1 MEIENQEERV
11 LRKKQ
16 RSFQNIES
24 IISPGVEIKGNIA
37 SQGSI
42 RIDGYVEGN
51 LNIKGDLILGE
62 KGKIKGE
69 VKAENIIVA
78 GKVEGRATA
87 GTRLEIAATGSI
99 TGDIN
104 ATTLI
109 IDEGGLL
116 DGNSRMTR
124 TKESSNDNERI
135 LNFKKEKY
143 KDK

>member
-1 MEIENQEERV
+1 M
-11 LRKKQ
+11 RKKQ

-24 IISPGVEIKGNIA
+24 IISPGVEIKGNITA
-37 SQGSI
+37 QGSI

-62 KGKIKGE
+62 NGKIKGE

-78 GKVEGRATA
+78 GKVEGTASA
-87 GTRLEIAATGSI
+87 GTRLEIAASGAI

-124 TKESSNDNERI
+124 AKERSVDSERI

-143 KDK
+143 KEK

>member
-1 MEIENQEERV
+1 M
-11 LRKKQ
+11 RKKQ

-24 IISPGVEIKGNIA
+24 IISPGVEIKGNIT

-62 KGKIKGE
+62 NGKLKGE

-78 GKVEGRATA
+78 GKVEGTASA
-87 GTRLEIAATGSI
+87 GTRLEIAASGAI

-124 TKESSNDNERI
+124 AKERSVDSERI

-143 KDK
+143 KEK

>member
-1 MEIENQEERV
+1 V
-11 LRKKQ
+11 RKKQ

-24 IISPGVEIKGNIA
+24 IISPGVEIKGDIS

-78 GKVEGRATA
+78 GKVEGRASA
-87 GTRLEIAATGSI
+87 GTRFEIAATGAI

-109 IDEGGLL
+109 VEEGGLL

-124 TKESSNDNERI
+124 AKERGIDNERV

>member
-1 MEIENQEERV
+1 M
-11 LRKKQ
+11 RKKQ

-24 IISPGVEIKGNIA
+24 LISPGVEIKGNIT

-69 VKAENIIVA
+69 VKAENIIIA
-78 GKVEGRATA
+78 GKIEGRASA
-87 GTRLEIAATGSI
+87 GTRLEIAATGAIS
-99 TGDIN
+99 GDIN

-124 TKESSNDNERI
+124 DNERSVDSERV

>member
-1 MEIENQEERV
+1 M
-11 LRKKQ
+11 RKKD

-24 IISPGVEIKGNIA
+24 LISSGVEIKGDII

-42 RIDGYVEGN
+42 RIDGQVEGN

-69 VKAENIIVA
+69 VKAENIIIA
-78 GKVEGRATA
+78 GKLEGRAIA
-87 GTRLEIAATGSI
+87 GTRFEIAATGAI
-99 TGDIN
+99 TGDIT

-116 DGNSRMTR
+116 DGNSRMAR
-124 TKESSNDNERI
+124 AKERSIDSERV
-135 LNFKKEKY
+135 LNFKKEKH
-143 KDK
+143 KEQ

>member
-1 MEIENQEERV
+1 M
-11 LRKKQ
+11 LRKKD

-24 IISPGVEIKGNIA
+24 LISSGVEIKGDIT

-42 RIDGYVEGN
+42 RIDGQVEGN

-69 VKAENIIVA
+69 VKAENIIIA
-78 GKVEGRATA
+78 GKLEGRAIA
-87 GTRLEIAATGSI
+87 GTRFEIAATGAI
-99 TGDIN
+99 TGDIT
-104 ATTLI
+104 AATLI

-124 TKESSNDNERI
+124 AKERSIDSERV
-135 LNFKKEKY
+135 LNFKKEKH
-143 KDK
+143 KEQ

>member
-1 MEIENQEERV
+1 M
-11 LRKKQ
+11 RKKD

-24 IISPGVEIKGNIA
+24 LISSGVEIKGDIN

-42 RIDGYVEGN
+42 RIDGQVEGN

-69 VKAENIIVA
+69 VKADNIIIA
-78 GKVEGRATA
+78 GKLEGKATA
-87 GTRLEIAATGSI
+87 GNRFEAV

-124 TKESSNDNERI
+124 AKERI
-135 LNFKKEKY
+135 NDSERVLNFKK
-143 KDK
+143 DKHKENL

>member
-1 MEIENQEERV
+1 M
-11 LRKKQ
+11 RKKD

-24 IISPGVEIKGNIA
+24 LISSGVEIKGDIN

-42 RIDGYVEGN
+42 RIDGQVEGN

-69 VKAENIIVA
+69 VRAENIIIA
-78 GKVEGRATA
+78 GKLEGKAAA
-87 GTRLEIAATGSI
+87 GTRFEIAATGSI

-109 IDEGGLL
+109 IDEGGTL

-124 TKESSNDNERI
+124 TKEHNIDSERV
-135 LNFKKEKY
+135 LNFKKDKY

>member
-1 MEIENQEERV
+1 

-24 IISPGVEIKGNIA
+24 IISPGVEIKGNIT

-62 KGKIKGE
+62 NGKLKGE

-78 GKVEGRATA
+78 GKVEGTASA
-87 GTRLEIAATGSI
+87 GTRLEIAASGAI

-124 TKESSNDNERI
+124 AKERSVDSERI

-143 KDK
+143 KEK

>member
-1 MEIENQEERV
+1 
-11 LRKKQ
+11 LRKKD

-24 IISPGVEIKGNIA
+24 LISSGVEIKGDIN

-42 RIDGYVEGN
+42 RIDGQVEGN

-69 VKAENIIVA
+69 VKAENIIIA
-78 GKVEGRATA
+78 GKLEGKATA
-87 GTRLEIAATGSI
+87 GNRFEIAATGAV

-124 TKESSNDNERI
+124 AKERI
-135 LNFKKEKY
+135 NDSDRVLNFKK
-143 KDK
+143 DKHKENL

>member
-1 MEIENQEERV
+1 M
-11 LRKKQ
+11 RKKD

-24 IISPGVEIKGNIA
+24 LISSGVEIKGDIN

-42 RIDGYVEGN
+42 RIDGQVEGN
-51 LNIKGDLILGE
+51 INIKGDLILGE

-69 VKAENIIVA
+69 VKAENIIIA
-78 GKVEGRATA
+78 GKLEGRATA
-87 GTRLEIAATGSI
+87 GTRFEIAATGSI

-109 IDEGGLL
+109 IDEGGTL

-124 TKESSNDNERI
+124 TKEHNIDSERV
-135 LNFKKEKY
+135 LNFKKDKY

>member
-1 MEIENQEERV
+1 M
-11 LRKKQ
+11 RKKQ

-24 IISPGVEIKGNIA
+24 IISPGVEIKGDIS

-78 GKVEGRATA
+78 GKVEGRASA
-87 GTRLEIAATGSI
+87 GTRFEIAATGAI

-109 IDEGGLL
+109 VEEGGLL

-124 TKESSNDNERI
+124 AKERGIDNERV

>member
-1 MEIENQEERV
+1 M
-11 LRKKQ
+11 RKKD

-24 IISPGVEIKGNIA
+24 LISSGVEIKGDIN

-42 RIDGYVEGN
+42 RIDGQVEGN
-51 LNIKGDLILGE
+51 INIKGDLILGE

-69 VKAENIIVA
+69 VKAGNIIIA
-78 GKVEGRATA
+78 GKLEGKATA
-87 GTRLEIAATGSI
+87 GTRFEIAATGSI

-109 IDEGGLL
+109 IDEGGTL

-124 TKESSNDNERI
+124 TKEHSIDSERV
-135 LNFKKEKY
+135 LNFKKEKH
-143 KDK
+143 KEQ